1 MTEVIQLV
9 GVRCVCPFIHL
20 HHQIFWD
27 VLMSGHLV
35 GPTRTVVSP
44 DNVLGGTLVV
54 VWGKHS
60 LTEETTDK
68 T

>member
-1 MTEVIQLV
+1 MIEVTQLV
-9 GVRCVCPFIHL
+9 GVRCVCLVIHL

-27 VLMSGHLV
+27 VFMSGHLV
-35 GPTRTVVSP
+35 GPTRTIVSSDTVP
-44 DNVLGGTLVV
+44 GGTWV

-60 LTEETTDK
+60 FTESTTDK